1 MMGGVLAVAAM
12 VLPLAAFAQAQAPI
26 TATPLL
32 PPSMQYAPSLQQ
44 QPLPP
49 PQQQPSQPQE
59 QQQAQPAPQ
68 PAPQATPQPVRG
80 TWLPEGNAVLQVLD
94 KVNAQNSV
102 LTVKVGDKTKY
113 GSLEIA
119 VQACDV
125 RPPDQP
131 QDAAAFL
138 VITDSHPDAPG
149 FHGWMLA
156 DEPALSMLQH
166 PIYDVRVVGCKT

>member
-1 MMGGVLAVAAM
+1 MKRVLATLAAA
-12 VLPLAAFAQAQAPI
+12 VLPLAALAQAQAPI

-32 PPSMQYAPSLQQ
+32 PPSMQYSPVQQ

-49 PQQQPSQPQE
+49 PQQQ
-59 QQQAQPAPQ
+59 QQAQPAG
-68 PAPQATPQPVRG
+68 PQAAQEQSAPANPAPQPVRG
-80 TWLPEGNAVLQVLD
+80 TWLPQGNAVLQVLD
-94 KVNAQNSV
+94 KVNAQNAV
-102 LTVKVGDKTKY
+102 LTVKVGQSAQY
-113 GSLEIA
+113 GSLSIA

-138 VITDSHPDAPG
+138 AITDSHPDAPK
-149 FHGWMLA
+149 FDGWMLS

-166 PIYDVRVVGCKT
+166 PIYDVRVIGCKA

>member
-1 MMGGVLAVAAM
+1 MIRALSVVAVVVAPVAAY
-12 VLPLAAFAQAQAPI
+12 AQAQAPI

-32 PPSMQYAPSLQQ
+32 PPSTQYPQIQQ

-49 PQQQPSQPQE
+49 PQQQQQQPQA
-59 QQQAQPAPQ
+59 QQQ
-68 PAPQATPQPVRG
+68 PAPQAAPQPVRG

-94 KVNAQNSV
+94 KVNAQNAV
-102 LTVKVGDKTKY
+102 LTVKVGDTTQY
-113 GSLEIA
+113 GALSIA

-166 PIYDVRVVGCKT
+166 PIYDVRVIGCTT

>member
-1 MMGGVLAVAAM
+1 MIRGLMTLGGML
-12 VLPLAAFAQAQAPI
+12 LPLVAFAQAQAPI

-32 PPSMQYAPSLQQ
+32 PPSMQYAPPQQ
-44 QPLPP
+44 QALPP
-49 PQQQPSQPQE
+49 PQQQQPQQQQPQA
-59 QQQAQPAPQ
+59 QQQAQPE
-68 PAPQATPQPVRG
+68 PQAAPPPVRG

-94 KVNAQNSV
+94 KVNAQNAV
-102 LTVKVGDKTKY
+102 LTVKVGDTTKY
-113 GSLEIA
+113 GSLDIA

-131 QDAAAFL
+131 RDAAAFL

-166 PIYDVRVVGCKT
+166 PIYDVRVIGCTT